1 MWQGYF
7 LLASPEVPEVC
18 FDHNVLI
25 ALMHEDTANA
35 LFS

>member
-18 FDHNVLI
+18 FDHVLI
-25 ALMHEDTANA
+25 VLMHEDTANA